1 MTVGRAERSVGCM
14 EAVMQ
19 PEILVAY
26 ASRHGSTQ
34 EVAEA
39 VADVL
44 REHDLQVQVRPAGK
58 VRDLERFDAVV
69 LGGALYTGR
78 LHADARR
85 FLERFRH
92 ELGGGTPIAVFAMG
106 PKTPDP
112 ADVEGSREQ
121 LDRALAR
128 RPEIHPVSTAIF
140 GGVID
145 PARLHFPFSHLP
157 ASDARDW
164 GRIRAWAVDLARV
177 LTAPSAVAP

>member
-1 MTVGRAERSVGCM
+1 
-14 EAVMQ
+14 MQ

-26 ASRHGSTQ
+26 ASRHGSTR

-44 REHDLQVQVRPAGK
+44 REQDLHVQVRPAGE
-58 VRDLERFDAVV
+58 VRDLEGFDAVV

-85 FLERFRH
+85 FLGRFRR
-92 ELGGGTPIAVFAMG
+92 ELRGGTPIALFAMG
-106 PKTPDP
+106 PKTPEP
-112 ADVEGSREQ
+112 SDVEGSREQ
-121 LDRALAR
+121 LARALAR

-145 PARLHFPFSHLP
+145 PARLRFPFSHLP
-157 ASDARDW
+157 AGDARDW
-164 GRIRAWAVDLARV
+164 AHIRAWAVDLARI
-177 LTAPSAVAP
+177 LTTRSAVAP

>member
-1 MTVGRAERSVGCM
+1 
-14 EAVMQ
+14 MQ

-26 ASRHGSTQ
+26 ASRHGSTR

-44 REHDLQVQVRPAGK
+44 REQDLHVQVRPAGE
-58 VRDLERFDAVV
+58 VRDLEGFDAVV

-78 LHADARR
+78 LHADARH
-85 FLERFRH
+85 FLGRFRR
-92 ELGGGTPIAVFAMG
+92 ELAGGTQVAVFAMG
-106 PKTPDP
+106 PKTPEP
-112 ADVEGSREQ
+112 ADIEGAREQ

-128 RPEIHPVSTAIF
+128 HPEIHPVSTAIF

-145 PARLHFPFSHLP
+145 PARLRFPFSHLP